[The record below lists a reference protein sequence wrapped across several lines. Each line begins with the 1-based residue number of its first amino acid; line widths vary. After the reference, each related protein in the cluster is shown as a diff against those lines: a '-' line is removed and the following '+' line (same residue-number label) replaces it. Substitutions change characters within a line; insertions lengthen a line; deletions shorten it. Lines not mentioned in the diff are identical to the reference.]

1 MVMDIAFSWSV
12 SLNGAK
18 VFANCKFNTKMVDKE
33 LPITYQDVFTWPLL
47 NSMLQY

>member
-1 MVMDIAFSWSV
+1 MDIAFSWSV

-18 VFANCKFNTKMVDKE
+18 VFANFNTKMIDKE
-33 LPITYQDVFTWPLL
+33 LPIPYQDVFTWLLL